1 MFESTRQIRSFPS
14 GFQNKYEI
22 SDHDL
27 DALLKALFDN
37 GEGEILDEV
46 IAQYLADPAQ
56 EVETYLRRYLKTAEE
71 GVVEDSKA
79 LEKNVVSACLAL
91 SYIQRRNFPRIAR
104 VYSRVRYQENG
115 LRQALLKQTILENTI
130 QTFNDLTISAMNQ
143 TQQSLLSSIRRLQ
156 KDLIL
161 ESQALA
167 KYKDVDG
174 LLNMRVREFRQS
186 LQMKY
191 PKVYKQIEGGGLIS
205 SSGKVYKAD
214 QYIDSA
220 ARTILLNAD
229 RDSVEAVAKVKQ
241 LPVLEYYL
249 RDHRPVKS
257 GKEREI
263 CKAVLSR
270 KIMGYSLVTLNR
282 AKAER
287 LDIYTLDE
295 VKEQGGLG
303 YNCRHS
309 IRSLSAPALKAV
321 MAVLKEAI

>member
-1 MFESTRQIRSFPS
+1 MFESARKIRNFPS

-22 SDHDL
+22 SDQEL
-27 DALLKALFDN
+27 DALLKALFES
-37 GEGEILDEV
+37 GEGESLDEV
-46 IAQYLADPAQ
+46 IAQYLVEPSV

-71 GVVEDSKA
+71 GVVEDRKS

-91 SYIQRRNFPRIAR
+91 SLVQRKNFPKIAR

-115 LRQALLKQTILENTI
+115 LRKALLKQTILENTI
-130 QTFNDLTISAMNQ
+130 QTFNDLTISAMSQ

-167 KYKDVDG
+167 KYTNVDG
-174 LLNMRVREFRQS
+174 LLDMRVREFRQA

-191 PKVYKQIEGGGLIS
+191 PKVYKAIEGGGLIS

-220 ARTILLNAD
+220 ARSILLNAD
-229 RDSVEAVAKVKQ
+229 RDSVEAVARVKQ
-241 LPVLEYYL
+241 HSVLDYYL
-249 RDHRPVKS
+249 RDNRPVKT
-257 GKEREI
+257 GKERKI
-263 CKAVLSR
+263 CKDVLVR
-270 KIMGYSLVTLNR
+270 KIMGYSLVALTR
-282 AKAER
+282 AEADR
-287 LDIYTLDE
+287 LGIYTLDE
-295 VKEQGGLG
+295 VKERGGLG

-309 IRSLSAPALKAV
+309 IRSLPAPVLKEI